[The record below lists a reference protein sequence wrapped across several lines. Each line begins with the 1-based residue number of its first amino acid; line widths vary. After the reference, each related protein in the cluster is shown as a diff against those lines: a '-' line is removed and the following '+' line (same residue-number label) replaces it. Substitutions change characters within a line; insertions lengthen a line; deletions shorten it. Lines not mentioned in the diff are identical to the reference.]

1 MARTQLTVKILKS
14 KTDVLWY
21 RNKIGQTFKVKEIEG
36 KDRYEIPMGEGKS
49 RIIYKEDCELI

>member
-1 MARTQLTVKILKS
+1 MAQKRLTVKILKS

-21 RNKIGQTFKVKEIEG
+21 RKKIGQTFKVRDMED

-49 RIIYKEDCELI
+49 RIIYKEDCEVI